1 MTGTSFF
8 DILGVAI
15 GIVFVF
21 LLLSILT
28 SWIQEYIATWREF
41 RSKDLVNIFQNMLDP
56 NTDKLE
62 GVKKLN
68 EKWAEGIDASAADQ
82 LTKNAVKALYEN
94 QTFKSLS
101 KPGKLPSYVSSRD
114 FTVALF
120 DLLSKAGKD
129 ALTKLETDA
138 QSKPEKEA
146 HKEPETEAHKEPET
160 EAQKKRKITL
170 ENITAGIEIIGDEN
184 KALKERLQS
193 LINNAVVVE
202 DEIEDQLVA
211 FRNNVYHW
219 FDSSMERASGWYKRK
234 AQILAI
240 IIGIIVAVLF
250 NADTIAISQSLWKD
264 SALRESM
271 GKAAE
276 VLIIEGEATKAKEA
290 QKLLGELGFPLGWS
304 LQLSDIDQETPQ
316 DPRDFP
322 NTVGGWALKVL
333 GLLITGLAISQG
345 SSMWFD
351 VLGQLVNLRGTGGKP
366 KVETAGAAE
375 S

>member
-28 SWIQEYIATWREF
+28 SWIQEYIATWREI

-138 QSKPEKEA
+138 QSKPEKDA
-146 HKEPETEAHKEPET
+146 YKEPETEAQKEPET

-250 NADTIAISQSLWKD
+250 NADTIAISRSLWKD

-290 QKLLGELGFPLGWS
+290 QK
-304 LQLSDIDQETPQ
+304 Q
-316 DPRDFP
+316 
-322 NTVGGWALKVL
+322 
-333 GLLITGLAISQG
+333 
-345 SSMWFD
+345 
-351 VLGQLVNLRGTGGKP
+351 
-366 KVETAGAAE
+366 
-375 S
+375 